1 MIIEIGKELSR
12 PTTSYLLDST
22 DSNRSSNSFK
32 AKKCCR
38 ALCTIKN
45 FLIAFITAAILFTLS
60 AFIYTQHMLSGCLA
74 PTPINKCRLNE
85 KAIDTYERTNS
96 HIFTGEFA
104 ILAVALIVA
113 TVKLIK

>member
-1 MIIEIGKELSR
+1 
-12 PTTSYLLDST
+12 
-22 DSNRSSNSFK
+22 
-32 AKKCCR
+32 
-38 ALCTIKN
+38 
-45 FLIAFITAAILFTLS
+45 
-60 AFIYTQHMLSGCLA
+60 MLSGCLA
-74 PTPINKCRLNE
+74 PTPINACRINE